1 MAMRS
6 SRSPAMVRVILEE
19 QDLPRK
25 DALGPRPRR
34 VKTMLRLQIKP
45 RTVDPGLDLDHRL
58 QDQDLDLQ
66 VLVPNHD
73 LCQEVDRGLDQL
85 VQDLGKIFNPYA
97 HQFFFVV
104 Q

>member
-1 MAMRS
+1 
-6 SRSPAMVRVILEE
+6 
-19 QDLPRK
+19 
-25 DALGPRPRR
+25 
-34 VKTMLRLQIKP
+34 MLRLQIKP
-45 RTVDPGLDLDHRL
+45 RTEDPGLDLDHRL

-97 HQFFFVV
+97 HQFFL
-104 Q
+104 

>member
-1 MAMRS
+1 
-6 SRSPAMVRVILEE
+6 
-19 QDLPRK
+19 
-25 DALGPRPRR
+25 
-34 VKTMLRLQIKP
+34 MLRLQIKP

-73 LCQEVDRGLDQL
+73 LCQEVDQGLDHL

-97 HQFFFVV
+97 HQFFL
-104 Q
+104 